1 LPQKKSKLKGQKQP
15 KQLPVQQQHSN
26 APEPQQQHQQQQQQQ
41 LINSEQQQ
49 QQLLEVSYAPICLS
63 IP

>member
-26 APEPQQQHQQQQQQQ
+26 APEPQQQHQQQQQQPLMTSLAAVPQ
-41 LINSEQQQ
+41 SAATGNNSN
-49 QQLLEVSYAPICLS
+49 S
-63 IP
+63 